1 MTSVAKPGSVLLEAR
16 GLSKHYPVRRGLVL
30 RREVGQVR
38 AVDGVSLDLR
48 RGETLA
54 VVGESGCGKSTLA
67 RLLLRLIEATSGSIT
82 FDGVELGRLDRE
94 AMRRMR
100 RRMQM
105 IFQDPYAS
113 LNPRLSIRRILIEPM
128 ALHLALTPDELERE
142 MQALLKV
149 VGLQPF
155 HADRFPH
162 EFSGGQRQRIGIAR
176 ALATKPELV
185 VCDEPV
191 SALDVS
197 IQAHVINLL
206 EDLKREFH
214 LSYVFIAHDLAVV
227 RHIADRIAVMYLG
240 EIVEI
245 GDKRELTGAPRHPY
259 TRALLSAVP
268 FPDPGSREPKPV
280 LQGDV
285 PSPLQQPPGCK
296 FHPRCPFAVDRCK
309 AERPVLRR
317 LPGGI
322 EAACHRVE
330 ELPAWTPRR
339 SEGLSP
345 AVAARQAALANAAR
359 ISAPAEP
366 A

>member
-1 MTSVAKPGSVLLEAR
+1 MKPGTILLEAR
-16 GLSKHYPVRRGLVL
+16 NLTKHYSIRRGLVF
-30 RREVGQVR
+30 RREVGRVR
-38 AVDGVSLDLR
+38 AVDGVSLDLK

-54 VVGESGCGKSTLA
+54 IVGESGCGKSTLA
-67 RLLLRLIEATSGSIT
+67 RLFLRLIEPTSGSVT
-82 FDGVELGRLDRE
+82 FNGTNLHALDRE
-94 AMRRMR
+94 AMRSMR

-128 ALHLALTPDELERE
+128 ALHLKLSAGELERQ
-142 MQALLKV
+142 MLSLLTV

-155 HADRFPH
+155 HADRYPH

-176 ALATKPELV
+176 ALATKPDLV

-206 EDLKREFH
+206 EDLKRDFH
-214 LSYVFIAHDLAVV
+214 LSYIFIAHDLAVV

-245 GDKRELTGAPRHPY
+245 GDKRELTRSPRHPY
-259 TRALLSAVP
+259 TRALLAAVP
-268 FPDPGSREPKPV
+268 HPEPGNRDPKPV
-280 LQGDV
+280 LQDDL
-285 PSPLQQPPGCK
+285 PSPLKQPTGCK
-296 FHPRCPFAVDRCK
+296 FHPRCPFAVERCRS
-309 AERPVLRR
+309 ERPELRP

-322 EAACHRVE
+322 EAACHRAD
-330 ELPAWTPRR
+330 ELPVWQPHRAAAT
-339 SEGLSP
+339 SP
-345 AVAARQAALANAAR
+345 AIAARQAAIANAAK
-359 ISAPAEP
+359 AKVAEGV
-366 A
+366 

>member
-1 MTSVAKPGSVLLEAR
+1 MKPGSILLEAR
-16 GLSKHYPVRRGLVL
+16 NLTKHYPVRRGLVF
-30 RREVGQVR
+30 RREVGPVR
-38 AVDGVSLDLR
+38 AVDGVSLDLK

-54 VVGESGCGKSTLA
+54 IVGESGCGKSTLA
-67 RLLLRLIEATSGSIT
+67 RLLLRLIEATSGSVT
-82 FDGVELGRLDRE
+82 FDGTNLQALDRE
-94 AMRRMR
+94 AMRGMR

-128 ALHLALTPDELERE
+128 ALHLKLSPSELERE
-142 MQALLKV
+142 MLSLLNV

-155 HADRFPH
+155 HADRYPH

-176 ALATKPELV
+176 ALATKPDLV

-206 EDLKREFH
+206 EDLKRDFH

-245 GDKRELTGAPRHPY
+245 GDKGDVTRAPRHPY
-259 TRALLSAVP
+259 TRALLAAVP
-268 FPDPGSREPKPV
+268 HPEPGIRDAKPV
-280 LQGDV
+280 LEGDL
-285 PSPLQQPPGCK
+285 PSPLQQPAGCK

-309 AERPVLRR
+309 SERPALRP

-322 EAACHRVE
+322 EAACHRAE
-330 ELPAWTPRR
+330 HLPAWQRYRAAPISAAIT
-339 SEGLSP
+339 
-345 AVAARQAALANAAR
+345 ARQSAIANAAK
-359 ISAPAEP
+359 AKVA
-366 A
+366 ADA